1 MLLARPLLSRSIL
14 VTQACTN
21 QYISACQA
29 TTRNPVAASIQLIP
43 AYSAKSLPHS
53 SYSIPTLTLIMELS
67 RLLAL
72 LLAVRSA
79 TAIPALSEL
88 NRRQTRAVEDAMS
101 SIIDSLKQYDT
112 IILALRNTDASA
124 APVLRATED
133 VVSTI
138 SSSIRTV
145 EEARKANV
153 FTSVALIQ
161 VSNNMV
167 DQVQTTIRDLRDKKA
182 VMDRIGTS
190 KVTLDTLQKL
200 RPQARELADAIA
212 DKVPDL
218 GRDIVDKVKS
228 DILDALNQGITTYSQ
243 PDAAPAA
250 PVPPPAASPSPAPGP
265 NPVAPPPAP
274 PAVVTVTTVVP
285 PPTVVTVT
293 AVAPPPPSVVTVTA
307 TAAPTPVFLDG

>member
-1 MLLARPLLSRSIL
+1 M
-14 VTQACTN
+14 Q
-21 QYISACQA
+21 
-29 TTRNPVAASIQLIP
+29 
-43 AYSAKSLPHS
+43 
-53 SYSIPTLTLIMELS
+53 LS

-72 LLAVRSA
+72 LLAVGSA

-101 SIIDSLKQYDT
+101 SIIDSLKSYDT
-112 IILALRNTDASA
+112 IILALRNTDSSG
-124 APVLRATED
+124 PVLRATED
-133 VVSTI
+133 IESTI
-138 SSSIRTV
+138 SSSIRSV

-167 DQVQTTIRDLRDKKA
+167 DQVQTTIRDLRNKKS

-200 RPQARELADAIA
+200 RPATRELADAIG

-228 DILDALNQGITTYSQ
+228 DILDALNQAISTYSQ
-243 PDAAPAA
+243 PAAAPAA
-250 PVPPPAASPSPAPGP
+250 PVPPPAASPSPAPSP
-265 NPVAPPPAP
+265 NPGAPPPPPAAP

-293 AVAPPPPSVVTVTA
+293 AVAPQPPSVVTVTA
-307 TAAPTPVFLDG
+307 TATPSPEFLDG

>member
-1 MLLARPLLSRSIL
+1 
-14 VTQACTN
+14 
-21 QYISACQA
+21 
-29 TTRNPVAASIQLIP
+29 
-43 AYSAKSLPHS
+43 
-53 SYSIPTLTLIMELS
+53 MELS

-72 LLAVRSA
+72 LLAVRSV
-79 TAIPALSEL
+79 TAIPAPSEL
-88 NRRQTRAVEDAMS
+88 DRRQTRAVEDAMS
-101 SIIDSLKQYDT
+101 NIIDSLRQYDT
-112 IILALRNTDASA
+112 IILAMRATDSSG
-124 APVLRATED
+124 PVLRATED
-133 VVSTI
+133 VESTI

-145 EEARKANV
+145 EEARRANV

-167 DQVQTTIRDLRDKKA
+167 DQVQTTIRDLRDKKP

-218 GRDIVDKVKS
+218 GRDIVDKVKT
-228 DILDALNQGITTYSQ
+228 DILDALNQAISTYSQ
-243 PDAAPAA
+243 PAAAPAA
-250 PVPPPAASPSPAPGP
+250 PVPPPAASPSPSPAPAPAP
-265 NPVAPPPAP
+265 NPGAPAPAP

-307 TAAPTPVFLDG
+307 TAAQTPVFLDG